1 MTIIKDQLSWE
12 EFYRVS
18 KKLKSNPKKIS
29 AFNRLIAH
37 SKNFFIISGYG
48 AFTPGYS
55 LIITKDFIPSYGLIE
70 KDKLEELNFIISLI
84 KEINQQS
91 FDRSSVIFEHGMCA
105 CIGGLDRAHLH
116 IMTLD
121 QKSSEAS
128 LVKSINT
135 TLYNRKVGI
144 DHVEYNNYKLENI
157 HDINHFFENSN
168 KNNKDFKIVGKI
180 LELKDIQNLN
190 ENEWPLITIKHIN
203 KGGHYVFFKSEF
215 KKAAFLTTKNFQTQF
230 GREVIF
236 LNELN
241 LNSKFKKQINE
252 IKKNN
257 EHMEVWKWQ
266 NCMFEENII
275 KTMKITK
282 KMMKKLYKK
291 FDENYDKFEIEV
303 I

>member
-12 EFYRVS
+12 EFFRVS
-18 KKLKSNPKKIS
+18 KELKSNPKKIS

-48 AFTPGYS
+48 AFSPGYT
-55 LIITKDFIPSYGLIE
+55 LIITKDFIPSYGMVE
-70 KDKLEELNFIISLI
+70 NTNLEELNFIISLI
-84 KEINQQS
+84 KEINLQS
-91 FDRSSVIFEHGMCA
+91 FGRSSAIFEHGMCA

-121 QKSSEAS
+121 QKTSEAS
-128 LVKSINT
+128 LIKSING
-135 TLYNRKVGI
+135 TLYNRKAGI
-144 DHVEYNNYKLENI
+144 EHVEYNNFKLENI

-168 KNNKDFKIVGKI
+168 KNNKDFKIIGKI
-180 LELKDIQNLN
+180 LKLKDIQNLD
-190 ENEWPLITIKHIN
+190 ENKWPLITIKYIN
-203 KGGHYVFFKSEF
+203 KGGHYVFFKSKF
-215 KKAAFLTTKNFQTQF
+215 KKASFLTTENFQTQF

-241 LNSKFKKQINE
+241 LNSKFKKQVKQ

-257 EHMEVWKWQ
+257 DHMEVWKWQ

-275 KTMKITK
+275 KTMGLTK
-282 KMMKKLYKK
+282 KMMKKLYKN
-291 FDENYDKFEIEV
+291 FSENFEKFEIEV